1 MKTSKILLGGIAGGV
16 AFFLLG
22 WLIYGIL
29 LMDYSAANY
38 NQCAMRPEEGMV
50 WWALIISNLGY
61 GFLFATVFGWSN
73 IRGIAGGA
81 KAGGIIGILV
91 ILSIDLGMY
100 SMTTTFSRFSAVILD
115 IFVYTVMSTIV
126 GAVVALAMGKKEG

>member
-1 MKTSKILLGGIAGGV
+1 MKTNKILLGGIAGGL

-38 NQCAMRPEEGMV
+38 NQCAMRPMEGMV

-61 GFLFATVFGWSN
+61 GFLFAMVFSWSN
-73 IRGIAGGA
+73 IRGIAAGA
-81 KAGGIIGILV
+81 KAGAIIGILV
-91 ILSIDLGMY
+91 VLSIDLGMY
-100 SMTTTFSRFSAVILD
+100 SMTTTFSRFSAVIVD
-115 IFVYTVMSTIV
+115 VIVYTVMSTIA
-126 GAVVALAMGKKEG
+126 GAVVALVMGKKEA